1 MIIGSATSAGRCIE
15 ACAFWSA
22 CIAVQPLNSDW
33 VERQT
38 RNARVD
44 CMRVP
49 TKLQRSLTAFECSRF
64 LIRSNLWRIIATM
77 IAFSHPPYH
86 PIGYRDHGHSWT
98 QLLTGNSYSKA
109 SYSLNLQTAVY
120 AYILHTVD
128 SDTALFVPQPRN
140 KEGWKTFR
148 CVFDLWISRTIEQH

>member
-1 MIIGSATSAGRCIE
+1 MSENLGIWPVSYTTCCRSAVEHCNIEAYVGSRLLASKYAPSGNKNLVVDMIIGSATSAGRCIE

-64 LIRSNLWRIIATM
+64 LIRSNL
-77 IAFSHPPYH
+77 
-86 PIGYRDHGHSWT
+86 
-98 QLLTGNSYSKA
+98 
-109 SYSLNLQTAVY
+109 
-120 AYILHTVD
+120 
-128 SDTALFVPQPRN
+128 
-140 KEGWKTFR
+140 
-148 CVFDLWISRTIEQH
+148 